1 MKVFIVVENP
11 GDWPLE
17 APGAEVIPAREY
29 LSNPDYANLSVAK
42 VFNLCRSYR
51 YQSMGYYVSLLAAAR
66 GHKSLPAVSTLVD
79 LKLSALIRIA
89 ADELQDL
96 IQRSLH
102 PLQSE
107 EFTLSIYFGKNLA
120 HRYDRLC
127 ARLFR
132 LFPAPLIRCHFVKDP
147 EEGWTLKQ
155 VVPIPAS
162 EIPEAHHGY
171 VVDFAQEFFHR
182 RSMPAVQEVTGGR
195 FSLAILVNEEEQ
207 APPSD
212 EKALTRLERAAQR
225 HDFSVERITREDY
238 GRLAEF
244 DALFI
249 RETTNVN
256 HHTFRFARRAQAEGL
271 VVIDDPD
278 SILRCSNKVF
288 LAELLQRARVP
299 MPKTVIVNRENVRE
313 AWQEVGFPA
322 ILKQPDSAFSKGVIK
337 VESQAEFER
346 EAKRLLEKSE
356 LAIAQEF
363 LPTDFDWRIGI
374 LDGQPLY
381 VCKYHMA
388 KQHWQI
394 VKRED
399 GKEEKWGK
407 TENVPL
413 WQVPRPVVQ
422 TALKVSNLIGDSLYG
437 VDLKQ
442 VDGRCYIMEIND
454 NPDIHSGMED
464 AELKDELYNRIV
476 QVFLDR
482 VVKQKQGKARK

>member
-1 MKVFIVVENP
+1 MSVYIVVENP

-17 APGAEVIPAREY
+17 APGADVIPAREY
-29 LSNPDYANLSVAK
+29 LTNPAYANLPSAK

-96 IQRSLH
+96 IQKSLQ
-102 PLQSE
+102 PLQSD
-107 EFTLSIYFGKNLA
+107 EFTLSIYFGKNVA
-120 HRYDRLC
+120 HRYDRLS
-127 ARLFR
+127 ARIFR
-132 LFPAPLIRCHFVKDP
+132 LFPAPLIRCHFIRDP
-147 EEGWTLKQ
+147 EEGWQLKQ
-155 VVPIPAS
+155 LLPIPAS
-162 EIPEAHHGY
+162 EIPEAHHEY
-171 VVDFAQEFFHR
+171 VVDFARDFFER
-182 RSMPAVQEVTGGR
+182 RNIPSVQEMTGGR
-195 FSLAILVNEEEQ
+195 FSLAILVNEEE
-207 APPSD
+207 ADPPSD
-212 EKALTRLERAAQR
+212 EKALARFERAAQR

-238 GRLAEF
+238 GHLAEF

-271 VVIDDPD
+271 VVMDDPD

-288 LAELLQRARVP
+288 LAELMQRAKVP
-299 MPKTVIVNRENVRE
+299 MPRTVIVNRDNVND
-313 AWQEVGFPA
+313 AANAVGFPC
-322 ILKQPDSAFSKGVIK
+322 ILKQPDSAFSKGVLK
-337 VESQAEFER
+337 VENQAEFER

-356 LAIAQEF
+356 LVIVQEF

-374 LDGQPLY
+374 INREPLY

-388 KQHWQI
+388 KKHWQI

-399 GKEEKWGK
+399 GKEETWGK
-407 TENVPL
+407 AENVPL

-422 TALKVSNLIGDSLYG
+422 TALKVANLIGDGLYG

-442 VDGRCYIMEIND
+442 AGNQCYIMEIND
-454 NPDIHSGMED
+454 NPDINAGTED
-464 AELKDELYNRIV
+464 AELKDELYNRV
-476 QVFLDR
+476 MQVFLER
-482 VVKQKQGKARK
+482 VEKMKQGKARK